1 MYTNFVSI
9 MQRKFQQRIY
19 DGRRVLPKMRNFEVG
34 FSNANKK
41 NLFLNNTISKIESR
55 FKNQM
60 ILLNLI
66 FVAALYGR
74 KVESPFLP
82 KHYDKWKTKFPILN
96 ISNVSFIAC
105 IVF

>member
-34 FSNANKK
+34 FSNTNKK
-41 NLFLNNTISKIESR
+41 NLFLNNTISKIELESR

-60 ILLNLI
+60 SLLKSLI
-66 FVAALYGR
+66 FVAALYR
-74 KVESPFLP
+74 HNVESPVLAETR
-82 KHYDKWKTKFPILN
+82 W
-96 ISNVSFIAC
+96 
-105 IVF
+105 